1 MSEETKEDLVGWLVG
16 GSDEIV
22 MAEGEVAKE
31 SGVEEEVVSDI
42 RLDMAA
48 SGSERVVEGSN
59 IVVAEVE

>member
-1 MSEETKEDLVGWLVG
+1 MKEDLDGWLVG